1 MRRRKQLSMVRS
13 FSLSLLDDSGDTG
26 AASSTNSGAFELCA
40 VSPSRR
46 RRPSVFVAMRSVGF
60 NTLLVR
66 RFWRLCSLLVRDK
79 KSALLLAG
87 LMFFVVSYEFVSYQM
102 GLTNSRFYLVLG
114 NKDQRGFWIQ
124 TALGLSLVFAI
135 SKTRA
140 LRTFLASTTG
150 VHWRKIITKNLHGL
164 YFADKNFYC
173 VNVLKE
179 LGGELDNADQRM
191 TQDVDRFCM
200 TLADA
205 LPAALI
211 APFTTAYY
219 NYQAYVATGWIGPV
233 STVVF
238 FVVFTVL
245 NKFLLA
251 PVVPRVYQQEKQEGR
266 FRHAHARVKDHTES
280 IAFLDGDPVEEA
292 HLNTVLDDVVKA
304 QQSVVNRQFPLS
316 FGIHLF
322 DYTGA
327 ILSLLVIAVPIFTGV
342 YDSLTPQE
350 LAALISKNAFVSI
363 YLISCYSSLVDLSG
377 SVAVIAGNTHR
388 ISALRE
394 KLLALSE
401 ELREL
406 RAAEDNSSGDG
417 KCPPEEGGGDDEDPA
432 VELQDVTYSSPRDGS
447 VLVDKLTWKIDDK
460 RTAIITGPNGSGKT
474 TLLRIIKGLRNADSG
489 CVRVTNTHS
498 IGFFPQQPW
507 LTVGSLRK
515 QLRYPFPEQ
524 CRAGLED
531 RDDEDAEMVSLLE
544 LTGLG
549 NLLKSAN
556 GLDTEMDAAWYDTL
570 SPGERQRL
578 SWARLL
584 YVRPRIAMLDEAT
597 AAIDA
602 GLADKLIA
610 QCLKSG
616 INVVAICHKDF
627 LAADSVLELR
637 GTDGY
642 WTVS

>member
-1 MRRRKQLSMVRS
+1 MVRS
-13 FSLSLLDDSGDTG
+13 FSLSPLRDSAD
-26 AASSTNSGAFELCA
+26 ASPESSTDSGAFELHA

-46 RRPSVFVAMRSVGF
+46 RHRRSVLVAMRSVGF
-60 NTLLVR
+60 NSLLVR
-66 RFWRLCSLLVRDK
+66 RFWSLCSLIVRDK

-87 LMFFVVSYEFVSYQM
+87 LMFFAVTYEFVSYQV

-124 TALGLSLVFAI
+124 AAIGLSLVFAI

-150 VHWRKIITKNLHGL
+150 VHWRKIITKNLQGL

-191 TQDVDRFCM
+191 TQDVDRFCRS
-200 TLADA
+200 LADT
-205 LPAALI
+205 LPAAMI

-233 STVVF
+233 STLVF
-238 FVVFTVL
+238 FVVFTIL

-251 PVVPRVYQQEKQEGR
+251 PVVPRVYQQEKQEGQ
-266 FRHAHARVKDHTES
+266 FRHAHARVRDNTES

-292 HLNTVLDDVVKA
+292 NMNAVLDDVVKA
-304 QQSVVNRQFPLS
+304 QQSVVNRQFPLA

-363 YLISCYSSLVDLSG
+363 YLISCYSSLVDMSG

-388 ISALRE
+388 IAALRE
-394 KLLALSE
+394 KLVSLSE

-406 RAAEDNSSGDG
+406 HAAESS
-417 KCPPEEGGGDDEDPA
+417 GDDEDKRPPEA
-432 VELQDVTYSSPRDGS
+432 GDGHDGDGPTIELQDVTYSSPRDGN
-447 VLVDKLTWKIDDK
+447 VLVEKLTWRLDDK
-460 RTAIITGPNGSGKT
+460 RRAIVTGPNGSGKT
-474 TLLRIIKGLRNADSG
+474 TLFRIIKGLRN
-489 CVRVTNTHS
+489 
-498 IGFFPQQPW
+498 QPW

-515 QLRYPFPEQ
+515 QLRYPLTEQ
-524 CRAGLED
+524 CRVGLED
-531 RDDEDAEMVSLLE
+531 GDDEDAEMMSLLE

-556 GLDTEMDAAWYDTL
+556 DLDSEMDAAWYDTL

-584 YVRPRIAMLDEAT
+584 YLRPRIALLDEAT
-597 AAIDA
+597 ASIDVELA
-602 GLADKLIA
+602 EKLADE
-610 QCLKSG
+610 CLNRG
-616 INVVAICHKDF
+616 INIVAIGHKHSWD
-627 LAADSVLELR
+627 AESVLELR

>member
-1 MRRRKQLSMVRS
+1 MVRS
-13 FSLSLLDDSGDTG
+13 FSLSLPEDSADIST
-26 AASSTNSGAFELCA
+26 ASSTNSGAFELRA
-40 VSPSRR
+40 VGPSRR
-46 RRPSVFVAMRSVGF
+46 HRRSVFVAMRSVGF

-66 RFWRLCSLLVRDK
+66 RFWSLCSLLVRDK
-79 KSALLLAG
+79 KAALLLAG
-87 LMFFVVSYEFVSYQM
+87 LMFVVVTYEFVSYQV

-114 NKDQRGFWIQ
+114 NKDLHGFWIQ

-150 VHWRKIITKNLHGL
+150 VHWRKIITKHLHGL

-173 VNVLKE
+173 VNILKE
-179 LGGELDNADQRM
+179 LGGELDNVDQRM
-191 TQDVDRFCM
+191 TQDVDRFCKA
-200 TLADA
+200 LADA

-233 STVVF
+233 STFVF

-245 NKFLLA
+245 NKFLMA
-251 PVVPRVYQQEKQEGR
+251 PVVPRVYQQEKQEGQ
-266 FRHAHARVKDHTES
+266 FRHAHARVRDHTES
-280 IAFLDGDPVEEA
+280 IAFLDGDPVEEQNVNA
-292 HLNTVLDDVVKA
+292 VLDDVVKA
-304 QQSVVNRQFPLS
+304 QQSVVNRQFPLA

-342 YDSLTPQE
+342 YDSLTPPE

-388 ISALRE
+388 IAALRE
-394 KLLALSE
+394 KLVALSE

-406 RAAEDNSSGDG
+406 RAAEARDDD
-417 KCPPEEGGGDDEDPA
+417 KHPTEEGGSDDDNCPTI
-432 VELQDVTYSSPRDGS
+432 ELQDVTYSSPRDGS
-447 VLVDKLTWKIDDK
+447 VLVEKLTWRLDCK

-474 TLLRIIKGLRNADSG
+474 TLLRVIKGLRNVDSG
-489 CVRVTNTHS
+489 SIHVTNSHS
-498 IGFFPQQPW
+498 LAFFPQQPW

-515 QLRYPFPEQ
+515 QLRYPFLDH
-524 CRAGLED
+524 CRKGLED
-531 RDDEDAEMVSLLE
+531 VDDEDKEMVSLLE
-544 LTGLG
+544 LTGLR
-549 NLLKSAN
+549 NLLNSAN
-556 GLDTEMDAAWYDTL
+556 DLDAEMDAAWYDTL

-584 YVRPRIAMLDEAT
+584 YVRPRMAMMDEAT
-597 AAIDA
+597 ASIDA
-602 GLADKLIA
+602 ELANKLIA
-610 QCLKSG
+610 ECHARG
-616 INVVAICHKDF
+616 ISVVAICHKGFWD
-627 LAADSVLELR
+627 ADAVLELR
-637 GTDGY
+637 GADGY

>member
-1 MRRRKQLSMVRS
+1 MVRS
-13 FSLSLLDDSGDTG
+13 FSLSLLRDSADGSTG
-26 AASSTNSGAFELCA
+26 SSTNSGSFELHA
-40 VSPSRR
+40 VSASRR
-46 RRPSVFVAMRSVGF
+46 SQRRSVLVAMRGVGF
-60 NTLLVR
+60 NSLLVR
-66 RFWRLCSLLVRDK
+66 RFWSLCSLVVRDK

-87 LMFFVVSYEFVSYQM
+87 LMFFAVTYEFVSYQV

-135 SKTRA
+135 SKVRA

-150 VHWRKIITKNLHGL
+150 VHWRKIITKNLQGL

-191 TQDVDRFCM
+191 TQDVDRFCRS
-200 TLADA
+200 LADT

-233 STVVF
+233 STLVF
-238 FVVFTVL
+238 FVVFTIL

-251 PVVPRVYQQEKQEGR
+251 PVVPRVYQQERQEGQ
-266 FRHAHARVKDHTES
+266 FRHAHARVRDNTES

-292 HLNTVLDDVVKA
+292 NMNAILDDVVKA
-304 QQSVVNRQFPLS
+304 QQSVVNRQFPLA

-327 ILSLLVIAVPIFTGV
+327 ILSLLVIAVPIFSGV

-363 YLISCYSSLVDLSG
+363 YLISCYSSLVDMSG
-377 SVAVIAGNTHR
+377 SVAVIAGNAHR
-388 ISALRE
+388 IAALRE

-406 RAAEDNSSGDG
+406 HAAESS
-417 KCPPEEGGGDDEDPA
+417 GDDEDKRPPEGGDGHDGDGPTI
-432 VELQDVTYSSPRDGS
+432 ELQDVTYSSPRDGN
-447 VLVDKLTWKIDDK
+447 VLVDKLTWRIDGK
-460 RTAIITGPNGSGKT
+460 RRAIITGPNGSGKT
-474 TLLRIIKGLRNADSG
+474 TLFRVIKGLRNADSG
-489 CVRVTNTHS
+489 SVRVTNSHS
-498 IGFFPQQPW
+498 LGFFPQQPW

-515 QLRYPFPEQ
+515 QLRYPFIEQ
-524 CRAGLED
+524 CRVGLED
-531 RDDEDAEMVSLLE
+531 GDAEDAEMISLLE

-556 GLDTEMDAAWYDTL
+556 DLDSDMDAAWYDTL

-584 YVRPRIAMLDEAT
+584 YLRPTIALLDEAT
-597 AAIDA
+597 ASIDVELA
-602 GLADKLIA
+602 EKLADE
-610 QCLKSG
+610 CLNRG
-616 INVVAICHKDF
+616 INIVAISHKHSWN
-627 LAADSVLELR
+627 AESVLELR